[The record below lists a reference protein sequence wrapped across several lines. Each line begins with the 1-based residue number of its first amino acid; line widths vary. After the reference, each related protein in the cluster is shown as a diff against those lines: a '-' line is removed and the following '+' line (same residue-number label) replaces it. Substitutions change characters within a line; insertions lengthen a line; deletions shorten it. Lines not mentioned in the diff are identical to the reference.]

1 MCRGCHHPGTISNS
15 GKERAM
21 DPNHTGLKVLLA
33 IILTIA
39 FVVLGILVYVSF
51 YPLGTAL
58 P

>member
-1 MCRGCHHPGTISNS
+1 
-15 GKERAM
+15 M

-39 FVVLGILVYVSF
+39 FIVLGLLVYVVS